1 MIVLALLPVA
11 PVLAEE
17 PAEPVTPET
26 IVVTVKRSDE
36 VFQTGDVDKG
46 QTPAFFSVLTREHF
60 EGKIE
65 NLSEVIEKESGI
77 QVRQSGDLGS
87 FSKAISDFG
96 LQD

>member
-1 MIVLALLPVA
+1 
-11 PVLAEE
+11 
-17 PAEPVTPET
+17 
-26 IVVTVKRSDE
+26 
-36 VFQTGDVDKG
+36 VDKG

-77 QVRQSGDLGS
+77 QVRQSGDLRS